1 MRIVISREADIPDPL
16 KLERFRRAP
25 EFGPKILFFSGG
37 SALRQTCRELLRF
50 THNSIHIITPFDS
63 GGSSAVIRKA
73 FRMPAV
79 GDIRNRLM
87 ALANQ
92 NVQGN
97 PDIFELFA
105 TRLPKDSSPA
115 ELTGQL
121 TRLCS
126 GRHPLIRK
134 APDPMRK
141 ILRNHFMRFLE
152 LMPDS
157 FDLAGASLG
166 NLVLTAGYLDN
177 RRRFDAVIYIFTK
190 LVDARGVVRP
200 VINKDLH
207 LAARLA
213 NGRVIVGQ
221 HRLTGKEAAP
231 LTSPIV
237 ELWLTR
243 DLDDPAPVQ
252 AGIRSK
258 IREKIA
264 EAELI
269 CYPIGSF
276 YSSVMANL
284 LPAGVGKAVTANA
297 CPKVFVPNPDADPEV
312 IGQSVAE
319 QIRILRRRLLADA
332 GENPPHTAVGYVLAD
347 VKRGRYPNGLEPDAL
362 RELGVQ
368 LIDCP
373 LISKESAPRIDPGL
387 LAGALASLT

>member
-37 SALRQTCRELLRF
+37 SALRQTCQELLRF

-73 FRMPAV
+73 FHMPAV

-92 NVQGN
+92 NVHGN
-97 PDIFELFA
+97 PEIFELFA
-105 TRLPKDSSPA
+105 TRLPKDQSRA
-115 ELTGQL
+115 ELIEQL
-121 TRLCS
+121 KKLCS
-126 GRHPLIRK
+126 GRHPLIRR

-152 LMPDS
+152 LMPED

-207 LAARLA
+207 LAAELA
-213 NGRVIVGQ
+213 DGRVIVGQ

-231 LTSPIV
+231 LASPIV
-237 ELWLTR
+237 KLWLTKN
-243 DLDDPAPVQ
+243 LEDPSPVQ

-284 LPAGVGKAVTANA
+284 LPSGVGKAVTANA
-297 CPKVFVPNPDADPEV
+297 CPKVYVPNPEADPEV
-312 IGQSVAE
+312 IGQSVADQVE
-319 QIRILRRRLLADA
+319 ILRRRLVEDA
-332 GENPPHTAVGYVLAD
+332 GGSPAHDAVGYVLVD
-347 VKRGRYPNGLEPDAL
+347 LKRGRYPTGLDQEAL
-362 RELGVQ
+362 RERNVQ
-368 LIDCP
+368 VIDCP
-373 LISKESAPRIDPGL
+373 LISKESAPRIDPAL